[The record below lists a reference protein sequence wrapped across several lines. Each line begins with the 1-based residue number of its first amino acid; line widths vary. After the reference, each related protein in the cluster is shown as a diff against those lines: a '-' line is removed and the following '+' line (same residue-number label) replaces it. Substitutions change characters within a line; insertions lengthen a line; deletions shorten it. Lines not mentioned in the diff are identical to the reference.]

1 MPELTDWTRFA
12 VAVGV
17 ALVIAVVVVALVA
30 VPIRLL
36 ARRKAWDP
44 KLLGRM
50 RRPFRVLVALGA
62 LAIAVTTAL
71 PAELADWRGGILHG
85 LAIAMIAAGAWLL
98 AGVAGVL
105 YARVLTRYRMDVA
118 DNRVARRVHTQV
130 SILRRVTYVLIAVL
144 ALGAILLTFPEVQ
157 AVGASVLAS
166 AGVLSVV
173 AGIAAQSTLANVFAG
188 LQLAFSDAIRVDD
201 IVIAEGEWGR
211 IEEITL
217 TYVVVHIWD
226 DRRLVLPS
234 TYFTTTPF
242 ENWTRRGSEIIGSVE
257 LDLDWSVSPAEM
269 RAHLA
274 EVLDAD
280 PLWDRRSSSLQ
291 ITGATGGY
299 VRVRIVVTAQ
309 NAGALWDLRCNVREA
324 MVEWLH
330 EQHHEALPRTRV
342 SMIEQPAR
350 ARKRAKQEPHE
361 GMFSGSADAER
372 RQQSFT
378 QSVPVQ
384 RADDLRLEGESGDDG
399 RR

>member
-1 MPELTDWTRFA
+1 MPELTEWGAFA
-12 VAVGV
+12 LGTAAILLAGV
-17 ALVIAVVVVALVA
+17 IVVAVVVIPLR
-30 VPIRLL
+30 II
-36 ARRKAWDP
+36 ARRRGWDP

-50 RRPFRVLVALGA
+50 RRPFRALVL
-62 LAIAVTTAL
+62 LAAAAVTVGLWL
-71 PAELADWRGGILHG
+71 PSDLSTWRGGILHG
-85 LAIAMIAAGAWLL
+85 LAIAMIIAGAWLL
-98 AGVAGVL
+98 AGVIGVL
-105 YARVLTRYRMDVA
+105 FERVRSKYRVDVA

-130 SILRRVTYVLIAVL
+130 GILRRVTVVVIGIL
-144 ALGAILLTFPEVQ
+144 AIGAILLTFPEVQ

-173 AGIAAQSTLANVFAG
+173 AGIAAQGTLANVFAG
-188 LQLAFSDAIRVDD
+188 LQLAFSDALRVDD

-234 TYFTTTPF
+234 THFTSTPF
-242 ENWTRRGSEIIGSVE
+242 ENWTRSGSELLGSVE
-257 LDLDWSVSPAEM
+257 LDLDWTVSPDEL
-269 RAHLA
+269 RAQLSR
-274 EVLDAD
+274 VLDAD
-280 PLWDRRSSSLQ
+280 PLWDRRSSALQ
-291 ITGATGGY
+291 ITDATGGL

-324 MVEWLH
+324 MIEWLH
-330 EQHHEALPRTRV
+330 EKRPEALPRTRV

-350 ARKRAKQEPHE
+350 SRRRAPSSPHE
-361 GMFSGSADAER
+361 GVFSGSADAER

-384 RADDLRLEGESGDDG
+384 KQDDLPPEGESP
-399 RR
+399 RETAR